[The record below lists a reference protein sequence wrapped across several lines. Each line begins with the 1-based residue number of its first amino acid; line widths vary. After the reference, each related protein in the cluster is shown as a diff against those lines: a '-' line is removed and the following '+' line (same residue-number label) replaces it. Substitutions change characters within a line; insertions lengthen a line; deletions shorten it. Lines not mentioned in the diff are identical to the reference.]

1 MQFHLKS
8 ILLYLTVVLLPISC
22 TSKKSDKEQ
31 NQYDWN
37 TGSVVIVADS
47 NLSYVLEQLIPI
59 YENFYPAAEVSFK
72 YTSEDIAISDFK
84 NKKNTIIA
92 IEKSLTADEITV
104 AAHNQDAKILEN
116 TFAYD
121 AIAVIANK
129 SFKDSV
135 FVVENT
141 VSFLTTA
148 TVSKLVF
155 DNSKSGI
162 ARAIMQLSKTDP
174 SLFKNAYSLNSVSDV
189 LKYVSNNANA
199 IGFIPYNLLSNRNEK
214 EAQAIRANFKFLSV
228 SYRDTITAI
237 SQESIAQQ
245 QYPLVRPISIYIG
258 NCPDLAGQGFTNF
271 LFKQQISKALLL
283 SGLVPKNIP
292 AREVNVTDE
301 FNPEKTK

>member
-1 MQFHLKS
+1 M
-8 ILLYLTVVLLPISC
+8 I
-22 TSKKSDKEQ
+22 
-31 NQYDWN
+31 
-37 TGSVVIVADS
+37 
-47 NLSYVLEQLIPI
+47 
-59 YENFYPAAEVSFK
+59 
-72 YTSEDIAISDFK
+72 
-84 NKKNTIIA
+84 
-92 IEKSLTADEITV
+92 
-104 AAHNQDAKILEN
+104 EN
-116 TFAYD
+116 TA
-121 AIAVIANK
+121 
-129 SFKDSV
+129 
-135 FVVENT
+135 
-141 VSFLTTA
+141 SFLTTS
-148 TVSKLVF
+148 TVAKLVF